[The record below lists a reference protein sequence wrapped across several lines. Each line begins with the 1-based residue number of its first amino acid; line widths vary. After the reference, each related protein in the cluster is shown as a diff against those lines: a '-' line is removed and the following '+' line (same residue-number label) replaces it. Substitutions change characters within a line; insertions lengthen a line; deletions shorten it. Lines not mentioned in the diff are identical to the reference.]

1 MDTQTTLYIVFGGIA
16 LMVAGWAAFP
26 FSLSYANTSWMPGW
40 MRPGVDYLE
49 RAHDFDYPA
58 DMARVQFS
66 ILLALTGLTYI
77 MGLMGF
83 HTNPPVPFCDG
94 VVKWL
99 TLQLPSFMFMNTFAL
114 RSLGSPGVARYNDDV
129 TRPKWWKLLT
139 VYLLPFVL
147 IGAYSQGM
155 PLTVFRACSVA
166 YTALAAVFLVY
177 DFCIV
182 YRARW
187 SDEFLKSRFNFGQ
200 MCPESYFLVY
210 FIIGSAVLLPYLW
223 TGDFRLPL
231 AFGVLT
237 LVFVLFEHVLRFHWV
252 ENYDY
257 FMRNF
262 DYGKDCRRAMWL
274 RNAEQLCRLAG
285 QGKGIFRDDG
295 REWTVIVTQHPEY
308 SGYLFVCTSD
318 YADESF
324 RLDLV
329 GEQEVFT
336 RDFATL
342 REAFE
347 YRLHLVR
354 LYQNARRKASSRT
367 ETLFEN
373 ALLREDDLEKKNAA
387 KKKKACMV

>member
-1 MDTQTTLYIVFGGIA
+1 MDTQTILYIVFGGIA
-16 LMVAGWAAFP
+16 LMLAGWAAFP
-26 FSLSYANTSWMPGW
+26 FSLSYDNTSWMPGW

-58 DMARVQFS
+58 DMARIQFS
-66 ILLALTGLTYI
+66 IMLLFTGFAYI
-77 MGLMGF
+77 MGLIAF
-83 HTNPPVPFCDG
+83 HVDPPAPLCDG
-94 VVKWL
+94 VAKWL
-99 TLQLPSFMFMNTFAL
+99 TLVLPTFMFMHTFAL
-114 RSLGSPGVARYNDDV
+114 RSLGSPGEARYNDAV
-129 TRPKWWKLLT
+129 TRPKWWKLSA

-147 IGAYSQGM
+147 TGAYSQGL
-155 PLTVFRACSVA
+155 PPTVFRACSVA

-177 DFCIV
+177 DFRIV

-187 SDEFLKSRFNFGQ
+187 SDGYLTGRFSFKQ
-200 MCPESYFLVY
+200 MCPESYFILY
-210 FIIGSAVLLPYLW
+210 FITGSAVLLPYLW

-237 LVFVLFEHVLRFHWV
+237 LVFILFEHVLRFHWV
-252 ENYDY
+252 RNYDY

-274 RNAEQLCRLAG
+274 RDAEELCRLAK

-295 REWTVIVTQHPEY
+295 REWTVIVSQHPEY

-324 RLDLV
+324 RLDLI

-336 RDFATL
+336 RDFPTL

-347 YRLHLVR
+347 YRLHLMR
-354 LYQNARRKASSRT
+354 LYQNAYRKASSRT
-367 ETLFEN
+367 ESLFEN
-373 ALLREDDLEKKNAA
+373 ALFREEALEKKKDAE
-387 KKKKACMV
+387 KKACME